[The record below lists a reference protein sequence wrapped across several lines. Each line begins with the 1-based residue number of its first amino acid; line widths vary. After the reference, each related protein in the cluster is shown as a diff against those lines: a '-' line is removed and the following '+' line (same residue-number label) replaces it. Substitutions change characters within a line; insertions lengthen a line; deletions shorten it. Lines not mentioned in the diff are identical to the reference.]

1 MGSLELEY
9 WALGWMGTNHKPC
22 FVLPALRR
30 VVASRHTM
38 SSSSSETD
46 IRPETELSSS
56 SSEEEQRPIETVGD
70 GLAAMRINPLP
81 PNPWPTIVYQPRPP
95 RGRRYVPVSLRSY
108 AIQPRHWKATF
119 EAIEAIKENIPEGCY
134 VELVNWIRSRH
145 GGSF

>member
-1 MGSLELEY
+1 
-9 WALGWMGTNHKPC
+9 
-22 FVLPALRR
+22 
-30 VVASRHTM
+30 M

-46 IRPETELSSS
+46 IRPETESSS
-56 SSEEEQRPIETVGD
+56 SSEEEQRPIETVAD
-70 GLAAMRINPLP
+70 VAAMQINPLP

-119 EAIEAIKENIPEGCY
+119 EAIEEVKENIPEGCY